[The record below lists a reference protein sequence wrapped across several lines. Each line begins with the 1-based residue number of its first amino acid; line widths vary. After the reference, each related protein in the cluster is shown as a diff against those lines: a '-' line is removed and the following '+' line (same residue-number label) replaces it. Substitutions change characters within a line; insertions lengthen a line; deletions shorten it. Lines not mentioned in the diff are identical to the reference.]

1 MKCVE
6 LLKLRSK
13 VSRYDHTFISSVM
26 MVGKYNVEW
35 LKKVVE
41 KMVFMVED
49 QAFTESSRDRNKSF
63 LAYLVRESLIEL
75 VAIWS

>member
-41 KMVFMVED
+41 KMVFMV
-49 QAFTESSRDRNKSF
+49 
-63 LAYLVRESLIEL
+63 
-75 VAIWS
+75 